1 MKDRI
6 KVSFPT
12 KILSNRHYLNEVPV
26 EGKVTSKFNFM
37 IGWYDL
43 YAAQIIRTGN
53 CITLLS
59 NPYSITVDSFW
70 NINYFEDIA
79 KYIFWT
85 FNKSFRLKLIQQVPV
100 LSYTVLRHCLQLL
113 TENYLP
119 YDNAR
124 LSEADEELQFC
135 FLKDK
140 SLRESKKYEDMYRL
154 DQENRE
160 AIKLA
165 LEERAITPTL
175 PEPDSLVQGASSAPT
190 LLDMI
195 VPTNGSSLETLQFI
209 KDKLLEA
216 EFRFDIFAPVKKS
229 KDNRNPH
236 GFNGCIAAMIDFF
249 YQRNYFVQA
258 YSLDQVFE
266 AYFIYSGNSIAK
278 FSSFLSE
285 FRQDNSFIKYSD
297 RLNKLKI
304 NKLK

>member
-1 MKDRI
+1 MKGRI
-6 KVSFPT
+6 KVSYPT
-12 KILSNRHYLNEVPV
+12 KFLSNHYYLNEVPV
-26 EGKVTSKFNFM
+26 EGKTTSKFNFT

-43 YAAQIIRTGN
+43 YAAQIIRTGS

-70 NINYFEDIA
+70 NINYFEDITR
-79 KYIFWT
+79 YVFWT
-85 FNKSFRLKLIQQVPV
+85 FNRSFRLKLIQQIPV
-100 LSYTVLRHCLQLL
+100 LSTTVLNSSLQLL

-119 YDNAR
+119 YDEAR

-135 FLKDK
+135 FVKDK
-140 SLRESKKYEDMYRL
+140 SLRKSKKYEDMYRL
-154 DQENRE
+154 DQENRA

-165 LEERAITPTL
+165 LEERAIAPTL
-175 PEPDSLVQGASSAPT
+175 PEPDSLVQEANLAPT

-195 VPTNGSSLETLQFI
+195 VPTNGSTLETLQFI

-216 EFRFDIFAPVKKS
+216 EFRFDIFLPVKKS

-285 FRQDNSFIKYSD
+285 FRQDNSFVKYSD